1 MVCLYVCACAYGGQD
16 QCQSFPSFALNLF
29 FVIVTFI
36 NMEGIVFSDKVCITP
51 AVLELNFV
59 DQLTSTPEICLP
71 VTPEP

>member
-1 MVCLYVCACAYGGQD
+1 
-16 QCQSFPSFALNLF
+16 
-29 FVIVTFI
+29 
-36 NMEGIVFSDKVCITP
+36 MEGIVFSDKVCITP